1 MEHLVLVRPSDEY
14 AGEVM
19 DFQAEMLQNGD
30 SFDGCA
36 GLEDVKS
43 YAEWADF
50 EPRLKARYG
59 DGYVPS
65 EAYLAVRPSDRRLIG
80 ILDFRLRLS
89 PYLLQYGGNIGYS
102 VRPSERRKGYGAE
115 MLRLALP
122 ICRAKGCEDP
132 HRLRPGERSL
142 PAGHPEKRRRPRK
155 HRRRPGRRFN
165 RTVLDYSVTAS
176 VFCKTPFFIS

>member
-1 MEHLVLVRPSDEY
+1 MENLILLRPSDEY

-19 DFQAEMLQNGD
+19 DFRAEMLQNGD
-30 SFDGCA
+30 TLDRVF

-50 EPRLKARYG
+50 APRLRARYG

-65 EAYLAVRPSDRRLIG
+65 EVYLAVRPSDRRLIG

-102 VRPSERRKGYGAE
+102 VRPSER
-115 MLRLALP
+115 
-122 ICRAKGCEDP
+122 
-132 HRLRPGERSL
+132 
-142 PAGHPEKRRRPRK
+142 
-155 HRRRPGRRFN
+155 
-165 RTVLDYSVTAS
+165 
-176 VFCKTPFFIS
+176 

>member
-1 MEHLVLVRPSDEY
+1 MENLVLVRPSDEY

-80 ILDFRLRLS
+80 ILDFRLRLFPLS
-89 PYLLQYGGNIGYS
+89 AAIRRQYRLQRPPLRTAER
-102 VRPSERRKGYGAE
+102 VRDRDAAAGAPH
-115 MLRLALP
+115 LP
-122 ICRAKGCEDP
+122 G
-132 HRLRPGERSL
+132 
-142 PAGHPEKRRRPRK
+142 AG
-155 HRRRPGRRFN
+155 
-165 RTVLDYSVTAS
+165 
-176 VFCKTPFFIS
+176 

>member
-1 MEHLVLVRPSDEY
+1 MEHLVLIRPSDEY

-43 YAEWADF
+43 HAEWADF

-122 ICRAKGCEDP
+122 ICRARGEKKSSSSATG
-132 HRLRPGERSL
+132 RTKLPGGLS
-142 PAGHPEKRRRPRK
+142 AK
-155 HRRRPGRRFN
+155 
-165 RTVLDYSVTAS
+165 TAAS
-176 VFCKTPFFIS
+176 SKTPPPARTAV

>member
-19 DFQAEMLQNGD
+19 DFRAEMLQNGD

-89 PYLLQYGGNIGYS
+89 PYLLQYRGNIGYS
-102 VRPSERRKGYGAE
+102 VRPSERRKGYGTE

-122 ICRAKGCEDP
+122 ICRAKGEKKILIVCDRENEASRRVIRKNGGVLENTAAGPDGG
-132 HRLRPGERSL
+132 LIERYWITL
-142 PAGHPEKRRRPRK
+142 
-155 HRRRPGRRFN
+155 
-165 RTVLDYSVTAS
+165 
-176 VFCKTPFFIS
+176 

>member
-1 MEHLVLVRPSDEY
+1 MNNLILIRPSDEY

-19 DFQAEMLQNGD
+19 DFRSEILQNGD

-36 GLEDVKS
+36 GLEDVNS

-50 EPRLKARYG
+50 APRLRARYG

-65 EAYLAVRPSDRRLIG
+65 EVYLAIRPSDRRLAG

-102 VRPSERRKGYGAE
+102 VRPSERRKGYGTE

-122 ICRAKGCEDP
+122 ICRARGAKKILIVCDRENEPSRRIIRKNGGVLENTVAGPDGG
-132 HRLRPGERSL
+132 LIERYWITL
-142 PAGHPEKRRRPRK
+142 
-155 HRRRPGRRFN
+155 
-165 RTVLDYSVTAS
+165 
-176 VFCKTPFFIS
+176 

>member
-19 DFQAEMLQNGD
+19 DFRAEMLQNGD

-102 VRPSERRKGYGAE
+102 VRPSERRKGYGA
-115 MLRLALP
+115 
-122 ICRAKGCEDP
+122 GCCGWRSPSAGRGVKRKILIVCDRENEASRRVIRKNGGVLENTAAGPDGG
-132 HRLRPGERSL
+132 LIERYWITL
-142 PAGHPEKRRRPRK
+142 
-155 HRRRPGRRFN
+155 
-165 RTVLDYSVTAS
+165 
-176 VFCKTPFFIS
+176 

>member
-1 MEHLVLVRPSDEY
+1 MENLILLRPSDEY

-19 DFQAEMLQNGD
+19 DFRAEMLQNGD

-50 EPRLKARYG
+50 APRLRARYG

-65 EAYLAVRPSDRRLIG
+65 EVYLAVRPSDRRLIG

-102 VRPSERRKGYGAE
+102 VRPSEREKRYGTG

-122 ICRAKGCEDP
+122 ICPARFENNAVHLAP
-132 HRLRPGERSL
+132 HMYIFPGAVQTPNCPGK
-142 PAGHPEKRRRPRK
+142 PAK
-155 HRRRPGRRFN
+155 HRTR
-165 RTVLDYSVTAS
+165 
-176 VFCKTPFFIS
+176 

>member
-1 MEHLVLVRPSDEY
+1 MKNLILIRPSDEY

-19 DFQAEMLQNGD
+19 DFRAEMLQSGGP
-30 SFDGCA
+30 FDGCA
-36 GLEDVKS
+36 GLEDVNS

-50 EPRLKARYG
+50 EPRLRARYG

-65 EAYLAVRPSDRRLIG
+65 EVYLAVRLSDRRLAG

-102 VRPSERRKGYGAE
+102 VRPSERRKGYGTE

-122 ICRAKGCEDP
+122 ICRA
-132 HRLRPGERSL
+132 RGEKKILIVCDRENEAS
-142 PAGHPEKRRRPRK
+142 RRIICK
-155 HRRRPGRRFN
+155 NGGVLEN
-165 RTVLDYSVTAS
+165 TVADLGGG
-176 VFCKTPFFIS
+176 FIQRYWITL